1 MNILFYEFL
10 MNPEYYLFKTVIKI
24 IKNINFFQVL
34 KCVKIFLNIIG
45 CYVLVF

>member
-24 IKNINFFQVL
+24 IKYIIFFLIL

-45 CYVLVF
+45 SHILIF